1 MLWGRTNPLC
11 APWGLGGMGENSRGP
26 SLPRRVPGA
35 SNAPEPRRRPARPA
49 RPSPPASL
57 QAPVTDTAGQ
67 PPPGPVP
74 ATRPARSGLPQR
86 VPGASN
92 VPRPPQTP
100 RPVLP
105 ASVLRK
111 MQARPATAPPA
122 PPRTAAPMLP
132 TPPAG
137 SPTGAVPPPAPV
149 RRSADEDAAPPA
161 PPPASSTAAG
171 TAAPPQAALP
181 ARTAPVAPA
190 CPRRDR
196 AAGPS
201 EASLASAAA
210 QPSRE
215 RWRRGGREMWSA
227 AVKWRMLGLV
237 GSVLLLLTA
246 GGVIAALS
254 RHPGTAGGAGSPG
267 SQGAGAI
274 GAEAQTQD
282 LAATWVAHEV
292 IRDAIVSCDPLMC
305 QILQAH
311 GVPAGDLLVLRLGT
325 ADPLGSELV
334 VATAA
339 IRSQFGSSLTAV
351 YAPAVIAKF
360 GSGNA
365 AIAIR
370 AIAPDG
376 ARAYDTALAAD
387 IAARKAAG
395 AQLLH
400 NGRITVAAPAAG
412 YLAAGQADSRLI
424 VTLATLAALNPVDVA
439 AFGD

>member
-1 MLWGRTNPLC
+1 
-11 APWGLGGMGENSRGP
+11 
-26 SLPRRVPGA
+26 
-35 SNAPEPRRRPARPA
+35 
-49 RPSPPASL
+49 
-57 QAPVTDTAGQ
+57 
-67 PPPGPVP
+67 
-74 ATRPARSGLPQR
+74 
-86 VPGASN
+86 
-92 VPRPPQTP
+92 
-100 RPVLP
+100 
-105 ASVLRK
+105 
-111 MQARPATAPPA
+111 
-122 PPRTAAPMLP
+122 
-132 TPPAG
+132 
-137 SPTGAVPPPAPV
+137 
-149 RRSADEDAAPPA
+149 
-161 PPPASSTAAG
+161 
-171 TAAPPQAALP
+171 
-181 ARTAPVAPA
+181 
-190 CPRRDR
+190 
-196 AAGPS
+196 
-201 EASLASAAA
+201 
-210 QPSRE
+210 
-215 RWRRGGREMWSA
+215 MWSA

-339 IRSQFGSSLTAV
+339 IRSQFGSSLAAV

-365 AIAIR
+365 AIVIR

-439 AFGD
+439 AFGDPAPGAGPGVPLRSADLSAVGGAAWTGGSAYVRSVIAFLHAQLPPYRAASVGPVRLASGQTVLRIVFAAPSPLGLLSGQARR